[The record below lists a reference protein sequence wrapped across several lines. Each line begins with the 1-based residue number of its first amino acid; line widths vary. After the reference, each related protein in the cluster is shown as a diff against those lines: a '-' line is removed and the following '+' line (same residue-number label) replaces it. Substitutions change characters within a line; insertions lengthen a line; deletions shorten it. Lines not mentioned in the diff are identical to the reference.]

1 MSQLQPRAPRL
12 PTTSN
17 PAGRSAAVMAGVVAV
32 MWLLEIIDAATGGA
46 LDTLGIHA
54 RTVDGLWQI
63 FTAPWLHH
71 GWAHLAGNTIPL
83 LVLGWLVLMDST
95 RTWLVSALIVTVSSG
110 LFAWVASPSGSV
122 TLGASGV
129 VFGWLTFLLVKGI
142 FTRDIGDIVLA
153 VIVLFVYGG
162 VLWGILPTASGVSWQ
177 AHLGGAAGGVLAAW
191 LLTLTEREQR
201 SRMIASRP

>member
-95 RTWLVSALIVTVSSG
+95 RTWLVSALIVMVSSG

>member
-1 MSQLQPRAPRL
+1 
-12 PTTSN
+12 
-17 PAGRSAAVMAGVVAV
+17 MAGVVAV

-95 RTWLVSALIVTVSSG
+95 RTWLVSALIVTVRSG

>member
-1 MSQLQPRAPRL
+1 MSQLQPRVPRL
-12 PTTSN
+12 PATSN

-46 LDTLGIHA
+46 LATLGIHA

-71 GWAHLAGNTIPL
+71 GWAHLAGNAIPL

-129 VFGWLTFLLVKGI
+129 IFGWLTFLLVKGI

-153 VIVLFVYGG
+153 VIVLSVYGG

-191 LLTLTEREQR
+191 LLTRTEREHR

>member
-191 LLTLTEREQR
+191 LLTRTEREQR